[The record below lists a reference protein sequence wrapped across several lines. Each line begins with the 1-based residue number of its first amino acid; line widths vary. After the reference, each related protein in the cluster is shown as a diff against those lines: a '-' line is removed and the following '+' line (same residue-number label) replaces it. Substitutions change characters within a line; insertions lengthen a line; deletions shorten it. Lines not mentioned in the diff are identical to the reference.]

1 METVVLSVHIDVL
14 LFWMNR
20 LASILDELITFADGG
35 DSVPEPCLRFE
46 MGKKAQ
52 WVCTLQPFLYGHSW
66 CLPHL

>member
-1 METVVLSVHIDVL
+1 METVVLSVLIDVL

-52 WVCTLQPFLYGHSW
+52 WVCTLQPFLYASTMEV
-66 CLPHL
+66 